1 MTPLFIHGAG
11 ASPMVWRLQ
20 LLHFKGGLAVELP
33 GHPSGPGC
41 STIEDYASSVEEHIR
56 EKTLKDPVLVGHSMG
71 GAIAITIA
79 LKNSDLAGLVLVGT
93 GARLRVDPNILT
105 GIKEN
110 YEDVSKLVGKWS
122 VSPSSDPIIAE
133 RIAEDLLNVKPEVA
147 YGDFIACDRF
157 DRMNDVQK
165 ITCKTLIV
173 VGADDRMTPVKYSQY
188 LHEKI
193 VNSSLV
199 VISDAGHNVM
209 LEKHRE
215 FNAAVEAFLDSL

>member
-1 MTPLFIHGAG
+1 LTPLFIHGAG

-110 YEDVSKLVGKWS
+110 YEDVSKLVGRWS

>member
-20 LLHFKGGLAVELP
+20 LLHFKGGIAVELP

-41 STIEDYASSVEEHIR
+41 STIENYASSVEEHIR
-56 EKTLKDPVLVGHSMG
+56 KKAVKDPVLVGHSMG
-71 GAIAITIA
+71 GAIAITLA
-79 LKNSDLAGLVLVGT
+79 LRNSDLAGLVLVGT
-93 GARLRVDPNILT
+93 GARLRVDPKILT
-105 GIKEN
+105 GINEN
-110 YEDVSKLVGKWS
+110 YEEVSKLIGTWS

-133 RIAEDLLNVKPEVA
+133 RIAEDLLKVKPEVA

-165 ITCKTLIV
+165 ITCKTLIL

-193 VNSSLV
+193 VNSRLV
-199 VISDAGHNVM
+199 VIPDAGHSVM
-209 LEKHRE
+209 LEKHCA
-215 FNAAVEAFLDSL
+215 FNAEVEAFLYSL

>member
-1 MTPLFIHGAG
+1 M
-11 ASPMVWRLQ
+11 
-20 LLHFKGGLAVELP
+20 ELP
-33 GHPSGPGC
+33 GHPLGSGR
-41 STIEDYASSVEEHIR
+41 STIEDYALIVEERMR
-56 EKTLKDPVLVGHSMG
+56 EKMVRHPVLVGHSMG
-71 GAIAITIA
+71 GAIAITLA
-79 LKNSDLAGLVLVGT
+79 LRNSDLAGLVLVGT
-93 GARLRVDPNILT
+93 GARLRVDPQILT

-110 YEDVSKLVGKWS
+110 YEEVSKLVGGWS
-122 VSPSSDPIIAE
+122 VSPSSDPVIAE
-133 RIAEDLLNVKPEVA
+133 RIAEDLLKVKPEVA

-193 VNSSLV
+193 VNSRLV
-199 VISDAGHNVM
+199 VIPDAGHSVM

-215 FNAAVEAFLDSL
+215 FNAAVEAFLSSL

>member
-1 MTPLFIHGAG
+1 
-11 ASPMVWRLQ
+11 MVWRLQ

-110 YEDVSKLVGKWS
+110 YEDVSKLVGRWS

>member
-1 MTPLFIHGAG
+1 LTPLFIHGAG
-11 ASPMVWRLQ
+11 ASPTVWRLQ
-20 LLHFKGGLAVELP
+20 LLHFKRGLAVELP
-33 GHPSGPGC
+33 GHPSGSGC
-41 STIEDYASSVEEHIR
+41 STIEDYADIVEGHMR
-56 EKTLKDPVLVGHSMG
+56 EKTVKSPVLVGHSMG
-71 GAIAITIA
+71 GAIAITLA
-79 LKNSDLAGLVLVGT
+79 LRNSDLAGLVLVGT

-110 YEDVSKLVGKWS
+110 YEEVSKLIARWS
-122 VSPSSDPIIAE
+122 VSPSSDPVIAE
-133 RIAEDLLNVKPEVA
+133 RIAEDLLKVKPEVA

-173 VGADDRMTPVKYSQY
+173 VGADDRMTPVKYSHY

-193 VNSSLV
+193 VNSKLV
-199 VISDAGHNVM
+199 VIPDAGHSVM
-209 LEKHRE
+209 LEKHRT

>member
-1 MTPLFIHGAG
+1 
-11 ASPMVWRLQ
+11 
-20 LLHFKGGLAVELP
+20 LLK
-33 GHPSGPGC
+33 
-41 STIEDYASSVEEHIR
+41 
-56 EKTLKDPVLVGHSMG
+56 
-71 GAIAITIA
+71 
-79 LKNSDLAGLVLVGT
+79 
-93 GARLRVDPNILT
+93 
-105 GIKEN
+105 
-110 YEDVSKLVGKWS
+110 
-122 VSPSSDPIIAE
+122 
-133 RIAEDLLNVKPEVA
+133 VKPEVA

-199 VISDAGHNVM
+199 VIPDAGHNVM

>member
-1 MTPLFIHGAG
+1 
-11 ASPMVWRLQ
+11 MVWRLQ

-133 RIAEDLLNVKPEVA
+133 RIAEDLLKVKPEVA

-199 VISDAGHNVM
+199 VIPDAGHNVM

>member
-1 MTPLFIHGAG
+1 
-11 ASPMVWRLQ
+11 MVWRLQ

>member
-1 MTPLFIHGAG
+1 M
-11 ASPMVWRLQ
+11 
-20 LLHFKGGLAVELP
+20 ELP

-41 STIEDYASSVEEHIR
+41 STIEDYADIVEEHIR
-56 EKTLKDPVLVGHSMG
+56 EKAVKDPVLVGHSMG
-71 GAIAITIA
+71 GAIAITLA
-79 LKNSDLAGLVLVGT
+79 LRNPDLAGLVLVGT
-93 GARLRVDPNILT
+93 GARLRVDPKILT

-110 YEDVSKLVGKWS
+110 YEEVSKLVGTWS
-122 VSPSSDPIIAE
+122 VSPSSDPVIAE
-133 RIAEDLLNVKPEVA
+133 RIAEDLLKVKPEVT

-188 LHEKI
+188 LREKI
-193 VNSSLV
+193 VNSRLV
-199 VISDAGHNVM
+199 VIPDAGHSVM

>member
-1 MTPLFIHGAG
+1 MTPVFIHGAG
-11 ASPMVWRLQ
+11 ASPIVWRLQ
-20 LLHFKGGLAVELP
+20 LLHFKGSMAVELP
-33 GHPSGPGC
+33 GHPSGLGC
-41 STIEDYASSVEEHIR
+41 STIEDYASSVEEHLR
-56 EKTLKDPVLVGHSMG
+56 EMAVNAPILVGHSMG
-71 GAIAITIA
+71 GAIAITLA
-79 LKNSDLAGLVLVGT
+79 LRNSDLAGLILVGT
-93 GARLRVDPNILT
+93 GGRLKVDPSILN

-110 YEDVSKLVGKWS
+110 YEEVSRLVGRLS
-122 VSPSSDPIIAE
+122 VSPRSDPVIAE
-133 RIAEDLLNVKPEVA
+133 RIAEDLLKVKPEVT

-193 VNSSLV
+193 VNSRLV
-199 VISDAGHNVM
+199 VIPDAGHSVM
-209 LEKHRE
+209 LEKHRM